1 MTLAPLYVLAIISA
15 AFSKGRWMAPV
26 VALLLCVLTATT
38 DDYAD
43 LIGYINYYDIVQSGG
58 VPSGMMDLPVGWLLL
73 NKVVAATGL
82 SVRGFICVVL
92 ILCVLLSARF
102 YRRVG
107 CNRNLQW
114 CLFLLFPALVQCVQ
128 LRFFL
133 GFSIVLVSFIGIVN
147 DEKHSIVRF
156 VIGVLV
162 ASTIHSSM
170 LVFLVLTPAGK
181 LGGFGRKKGVL
192 AVLALAILAYLCVG
206 YVPGIAANFLNDVKY
221 ERYFVS
227 GTSATTASWF
237 LKILLIWV
245 SALGLS
251 YACIRVLNRGKED
264 GKKMGPEEER
274 RSSTLLI
281 AVALTGVTLPLLQF
295 DSNFHRFIEI
305 GFMLSYVLFSHLWQ
319 SDEVPSTN
327 KLFLLLCFFAFG
339 AIAAYVYEPYE
350 TVIEPLLSY
359 DGFHSLLS

>member
-1 MTLAPLYVLAIISA
+1 MTLAPLYTLVLVSA
-15 AFSKGRWMAPV
+15 AFSKGRWITPA
-26 VALLLCVLTATT
+26 VALLLCILTVTT

-43 LIGYINYYDIVQSGG
+43 LTGYVNYYDIVQSGG
-58 VPSGMMDLPVGWLLL
+58 TPSGMMDLPVGWLLL
-73 NKVVAATGL
+73 NRIVAATGL

-92 ILCVLLSARF
+92 VLCVLLTARF
-102 YRRVG
+102 FRRVG
-107 CNRNLQW
+107 CGRNLQW

-133 GFSIVLVSFIGIVN
+133 GFSIVLVSFIGIAN
-147 DEKHSIVRF
+147 DEKFGISRF
-156 VIGVLV
+156 VIGVLL
-162 ASTIHSSM
+162 AFAIHSSM

-181 LGGFGRKKGVL
+181 LGGLERKKGVFV
-192 AVLALAILAYLCVG
+192 VLALAVLAYLCVG
-206 YVPGIAANFLNDVKY
+206 YVPNIAAGLLSDAKY
-221 ERYFVS
+221 ERYFASDISV
-227 GTSATTASWF
+227 TTASWF
-237 LKILLIWV
+237 LKILLVWA

-251 YACIRVLNRGKED
+251 YACVRVLNGGRGDFAGNK
-264 GKKMGPEEER
+264 
-274 RSSTLLI
+274 RSTTLFF

-295 DSNFHRFIEI
+295 DSNFHRFIEM
-305 GFMLSYVLFSHLWQ
+305 GFMFSYVLFSHLWQ

-327 KLFLLLCFFAFG
+327 KLFLLLCFFVFG